1 MLPMP
6 RVRPADAGAPATAAS
21 SGVGAGPLRDRFGRV
36 ATDLR
41 ISLTDRCNL
50 RCTYCMPAAGLDWMP
65 HEEVLSDAEVVR
77 LVRVGVERLGITTV
91 RLTGGEPLL
100 RRDLEQL
107 VAEIAAL
114 TPRPVIALTTNGVG
128 LARRAGALAE
138 AGLDRINVSLDTLQ
152 PDTFATLTRRKRL
165 SDVLEGVRAARE
177 AGLDPVKINT
187 VLMRGVND
195 HEAVPLLE
203 WAMAEGVQL
212 RFIEQMP
219 LDAQHAWERS
229 TMVTAAEIRARLS
242 THVTLVEDPADALAR
257 GSAPAE
263 LFRVAGTS
271 HTVGIIAAVSK
282 PFCGSCDRVRLTAD
296 GQIRTCLFSRT
307 ESDLRAPLRAGV
319 SDADLADRWITA
331 VAGKQAGHGIDDPSF
346 LQPDRPMSA
355 IGG

>member
-6 RVRPADAGAPATAAS
+6 RVRPSGEDARPAVPASGGRGA
-21 SGVGAGPLRDRFGRV
+21 LRDRFGRV

-50 RCTYCMPAAGLDWMP
+50 RCTYCMPAEGLDWMP
-65 HEEVLSDAEVVR
+65 HEQVLSDAEVVR
-77 LVRVGVERLGITTV
+77 LVRIGVERLGITTV

-107 VAEIAAL
+107 VADLAAL
-114 TPRPVIALTTNGVG
+114 EPRPVIALTTNGIG
-128 LARRAGALAE
+128 LARRAAALAA
-138 AGLDRINVSLDTLQ
+138 AGLDRINISLDTLE
-152 PDTFATLTRRKRL
+152 PDTFATLTRRRRL
-165 SDVLEGVRAARE
+165 DDVLAGVRAARE

-187 VLMRGVND
+187 VLMRGLND
-195 HEAVPLLE
+195 HEAVPLLK

-219 LDAQHAWERS
+219 LDAQHAWQRS
-229 TMVTAAEIRARLS
+229 TMVTAAEIWDRLNA
-242 THVTLVEDPADALAR
+242 HLPLVEDPADVLAR

-263 LFRVAGTS
+263 LFRVAATGD
-271 HTVGIIAAVSK
+271 TVGIIAAVSK

-307 ESDLRAPLRAGV
+307 ESDLRAPLRSGA
-319 SDADLADRWITA
+319 SDAELADQWLAA